1 MSPAASLTERLRS
14 PCSSEPPQGD
24 RDRPGRLVDTV
35 AGDDVRTRDRTGV
48 GDVECTGTRHGDVSR
63 LINAALAGVNLKTIK
78 VEVREK
84 TRGTTKADLISRTV
98 MFEAPLLKAAQ
109 ETAQQRGVSFN
120 ALVDAAVA
128 AQFGPPQKL

>member
-1 MSPAASLTERLRS
+1 MDSA
-14 PCSSEPPQGD
+14 SSE
-24 RDRPGRLVDTV
+24 VDKTS
-35 AGDDVRTRDRTGV
+35 RSILLSRSSQTLLNRRIR
-48 GDVECTGTRHGDVSR
+48 RHGDVSR